1 VDQVVEAEELV
12 LKREFEQELVYYPL
26 DVVEVQMSENPD
38 MAMVY

>member
-1 VDQVVEAEELV
+1 MEAEELV

-26 DVVEVQMSENPD
+26 AVVEVQMSEDLD